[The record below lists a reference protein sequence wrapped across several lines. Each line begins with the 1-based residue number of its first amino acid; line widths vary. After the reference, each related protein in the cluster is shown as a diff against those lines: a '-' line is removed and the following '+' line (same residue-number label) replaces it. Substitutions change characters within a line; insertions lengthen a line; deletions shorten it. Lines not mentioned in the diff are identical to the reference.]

1 MAELVST
8 EKIKDLVA
16 KLVADEVQNYFRM
29 SRPGFEIASGHKT
42 NGHGVAEYCM
52 TTDTAQGI
60 HFYNDGQCKF
70 VSHKSLEIRSGKKSG
85 EDETAILLET
95 KKTGFFSV
103 NATARKSEKNKPET
117 NPYVIKFL
125 KKTNWTPDNI
135 GVFAGKIDFPNYNFL
150 EKYIIKVIMW
160 ITNGPTDTSKTFEF
174 TDWEDVKKFS
184 DKIN

>member
-1 MAELVST
+1 MRNIFIYST
-8 EKIKDLVA
+8 SNGQSLKICNALNKNKESLIIDIDKIQKV
-16 KLVADEVQNYFRM
+16 KLDKFDQIII
-29 SRPGFEIASGHKT
+29 GASVKYGDH
-42 NGHGVAEYCM
+42 N
-52 TTDTAQGI
+52 
-60 HFYNDGQCKF
+60 
-70 VSHKSLEIRSGKKSG
+70 KKIY
-85 EDETAILLET
+85 DFIKNNKILLET

>member
-1 MAELVST
+1 MRNIFIYST
-8 EKIKDLVA
+8 SNGQSLKICNAINKNKESLIIDIDKIKTVELNKFD
-16 KLVADEVQNYFRM
+16 QIII
-29 SRPGFEIASGHKT
+29 GASVKYGDH
-42 NGHGVAEYCM
+42 N
-52 TTDTAQGI
+52 
-60 HFYNDGQCKF
+60 
-70 VSHKSLEIRSGKKSG
+70 KKIY
-85 EDETAILLET
+85 DFIKNNKILLET

-160 ITNGPTDTSKTFEF
+160 ITNGPTDTSKLLNLL
-174 TDWEDVKKFS
+174 
-184 DKIN
+184 IGRM

>member
-1 MAELVST
+1 MRNIFIYST
-8 EKIKDLVA
+8 SNGQSLKICNAINKNKESLIIDIDKIKTVELNKFD
-16 KLVADEVQNYFRM
+16 QIII
-29 SRPGFEIASGHKT
+29 GASVKYGDH
-42 NGHGVAEYCM
+42 N
-52 TTDTAQGI
+52 
-60 HFYNDGQCKF
+60 
-70 VSHKSLEIRSGKKSG
+70 KKIY
-85 EDETAILLET
+85 DFIKNNKILLET

-160 ITNGPTDTSKTFEF
+160 LTNGPTDTSKTFEF

>member
-1 MAELVST
+1 MRNIFIYST
-8 EKIKDLVA
+8 SNGQSLKICNAINKNKESLIIDIDKIKTVELNKFD
-16 KLVADEVQNYFRM
+16 QIII
-29 SRPGFEIASGHKT
+29 GASVKYGDH
-42 NGHGVAEYCM
+42 N
-52 TTDTAQGI
+52 
-60 HFYNDGQCKF
+60 
-70 VSHKSLEIRSGKKSG
+70 KKIY
-85 EDETAILLET
+85 DFIKNNKILLET

-184 DKIN
+184 DKIS

>member
-1 MAELVST
+1 MRNIFIYST
-8 EKIKDLVA
+8 SNGQSLKICNAINKNKESLIIDIDKIKTVELNKFD
-16 KLVADEVQNYFRM
+16 QIII
-29 SRPGFEIASGHKT
+29 GASVKYGDH
-42 NGHGVAEYCM
+42 N
-52 TTDTAQGI
+52 
-60 HFYNDGQCKF
+60 
-70 VSHKSLEIRSGKKSG
+70 KKIY
-85 EDETAILLET
+85 DFIKNNKILLET

-150 EKYIIKVIMW
+150 EKYIIKIIMW

>member
-1 MAELVST
+1 MRNIFIYST
-8 EKIKDLVA
+8 SNGQSLKICNAINKNKESLIIDIDKIKTIELNKFD
-16 KLVADEVQNYFRM
+16 QIII
-29 SRPGFEIASGHKT
+29 GASVKYGDH
-42 NGHGVAEYCM
+42 N
-52 TTDTAQGI
+52 
-60 HFYNDGQCKF
+60 
-70 VSHKSLEIRSGKKSG
+70 KKIY
-85 EDETAILLET
+85 DFIKNNKILLET

>member
-1 MAELVST
+1 MRNIFIYST
-8 EKIKDLVA
+8 SNGQSLKICNAINKNKESLIIDIDKIKTVELNKFD
-16 KLVADEVQNYFRM
+16 QIII
-29 SRPGFEIASGHKT
+29 GASVKYGDH
-42 NGHGVAEYCM
+42 N
-52 TTDTAQGI
+52 
-60 HFYNDGQCKF
+60 
-70 VSHKSLEIRSGKKSG
+70 KKIY
-85 EDETAILLET
+85 DFIKNNKILLET

-160 ITNGPTDTSKTFEF
+160 ITNVPTDTSKTFEF

>member
-1 MAELVST
+1 MRNIFIYST
-8 EKIKDLVA
+8 SNGQSLKICNAINKNKESLIIDIDKIKTVELNKFD
-16 KLVADEVQNYFRM
+16 QIII
-29 SRPGFEIASGHKT
+29 GASVKYGDH
-42 NGHGVAEYCM
+42 N
-52 TTDTAQGI
+52 
-60 HFYNDGQCKF
+60 
-70 VSHKSLEIRSGKKSG
+70 KKIY
-85 EDETAILLET
+85 DFIKNNKILLET

-117 NPYVIKFL
+117 NPYVIIFL